1 MGYQGTSRR
10 IRLTVGLAAVMAVS
24 STLAADAFDAGSLL
38 APILTPGAG
47 AGSASPVAPV
57 SAPAGGYAA
66 FATGTV
72 LHAGLVN
79 SLAGLDFVSST
90 AAATSA
96 ATTAPT
102 NSELGR
108 VALPVLPAKGSYGQG
123 VGLGLDVGLLP
134 GLSTGLFGNARAVA
148 PPSTAPVEQEA
159 APISLPPLLHVTPF
173 RAAAQALSSAGGC
186 VLGSNLAFG
195 RGEGADVSLAG
206 EAALSGLTVGAA
218 SRPLSSSES
227 RTVVVPGSD
236 AGRLGLMSE
245 TSQTLAP
252 VTLLAGTASQT
263 TVELRGQ
270 WALRVTADG
279 RTGSVSYGPQGLPAD
294 QAAVVVRNA
303 AGAVVGQ
310 ATAAQMGLAGGRG
323 VHLAVAG
330 VGEIVVGEQPRAR
343 GRTTPAPASGTSAE
357 AAVDLVR
364 IRLLGQD
371 VRLGHMEAAVAVPPA
386 GVTCPGLEVSMR
398 PDAATVTPGSDFGV
412 VVRVRNPNEGT
423 VSGLIVA
430 SRLAAD
436 PGVAV
441 GAIPAGTGNLVAPN
455 GAGFTLTTPLRSGQA
470 IELPGRVHVEPASGP
485 GRIRLGASASGRYG
499 DGPLAVHTTGDVAVD
514 GPLVGAAVNPPAGP
528 TTRNPVVGTAPVTAA
543 APSPAGSASRKPAR
557 ASAGMTGAAGPAA
570 SAAPVA
576 PAPSSAVP
584 VTSPSPV
591 QPPAPTTE
599 PTSPPAPAPT
609 QAPPRPAERAAA
621 PALKGKPAGHERRPW
636 VGAAS
641 VLLLAVAAG
650 LVARLAAA
658 APLRPGIGRAPE

>member
-1 MGYQGTSRR
+1 MAYQGKSRR
-10 IRLTVGLAAVMAVS
+10 IRLAVGLGAVMAVS
-24 STLAADAFDAGSLL
+24 STLAANALDAGSLL

-47 AGSASPVAPV
+47 SGAAGSVQATPVAPF

-96 ATTAPT
+96 PTTSPT

-148 PPSTAPVEQEA
+148 PPSTAPVEQEV
-159 APISLPPLLHVTPF
+159 APISLPPLVHVSPF

-206 EAALSGLTVGAA
+206 QAALSGLTVGATGQ
-218 SRPLSSSES
+218 PLSSSES
-227 RTVVVPGSD
+227 RTVVIPGSD

-252 VTLLAGTASQT
+252 VTLLAGTAKQT
-263 TVELRGQ
+263 TVELQGQ
-270 WALRVTADG
+270 WALRVAADG
-279 RTGSVSYGPQGLPAD
+279 RTGSVSYGPQGLAAD
-294 QAAVVVRNA
+294 RAAVVVRNA

-310 ATAAQMGLAGGRG
+310 ATAGQMRLAGGLG

-386 GVTCPGLEVSMR
+386 GVTCPGLDVSMR
-398 PDAATVTPGSDFGV
+398 PDATTVTPGSDFGV
-412 VVRVRNPNEGT
+412 VVRVHNPNEGT
-423 VSGLIVA
+423 VSGLTVA

-441 GAIPAGTGNLVAPN
+441 GAVPAGNGNVVAPN
-455 GAGFTLTTPLRSGQA
+455 GAGFALTTPLGSGQS
-470 IELPGRVHVEPASGP
+470 IELPGRVRVEPGSGP
-485 GRIRLGASASGRYG
+485 GRIRLGASVSGHYG
-499 DGPLAVHTTGDVAVD
+499 AGPLAVPTAGDVAVD
-514 GPLVGAAVNPPAGP
+514 GPLVGAAVNPPGGP
-528 TTRNPVVGTAPVTAA
+528 TTRSPVGGTVPVTAA
-543 APSPAGSASRKPAR
+543 APAPAGSAGRRPAR
-557 ASAGMTGAAGPAA
+557 ASAGITGAAGPAA

-576 PAPSSAVP
+576 PAPTTAVP
-584 VTSPSPV
+584 VTPPSPT
-591 QPPAPTTE
+591 QPPAPAPE
-599 PTSPPAPAPT
+599 PTPPPAPAPT
-609 QAPPRPAERAAA
+609 QAPPTPVGRAATAA
-621 PALKGKPAGHERRPW
+621 PKGKPAGHERRPW

-641 VLLLAVAAG
+641 VLLLAVAAA
-650 LVARLAAA
+650 LVFRLGTAR
-658 APLRPGIGRAPE
+658 R